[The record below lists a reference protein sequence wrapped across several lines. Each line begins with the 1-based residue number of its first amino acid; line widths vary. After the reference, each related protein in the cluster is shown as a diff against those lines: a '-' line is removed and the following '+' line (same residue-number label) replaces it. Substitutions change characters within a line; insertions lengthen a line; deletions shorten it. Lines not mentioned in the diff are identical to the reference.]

1 MICNICRSNAVSSF
15 ETLDRKKYWS
25 CNVCGG
31 KYLDK
36 SYFIDTAEEELRY
49 LEHNNDIQDKEYR
62 AFLSKLSDPLKEK
75 LSFGAHGLD
84 FGCGTGPALADIL
97 TQEGFKVSL
106 YDPFFYPNKNVLSK
120 QYDFITCTETA
131 EHFHDPF
138 KEFNTLNDLLKPRGW
153 LGVMTSFLTSDEM
166 FESWH
171 YRRDPTH
178 VTFYCENTFE
188 VIASQRSWKCE
199 IKSKDV
205 VLLQKNH
212 D

>member
-25 CNVCGG
+25 CNFCGG
-31 KYLDK
+31 KHLDK
-36 SYFIDTAEEELRY
+36 SYFIDAAEEELRY

-75 LSFGAHGLD
+75 LSLGAHGLD

-97 TQEGFKVSL
+97 TQEGFKVYL

-138 KEFNTLNDLLKPRGW
+138 KEFNTLNDLLKPGGW

-166 FESWH
+166 FENWH

>member
-25 CNVCGG
+25 CNFCGG
-31 KYLDK
+31 KHLDK
-36 SYFIDTAEEELRY
+36 SYFIDAAEEELRY

-75 LSFGAHGLD
+75 LSLGAHGLD

-138 KEFNTLNDLLKPRGW
+138 KEFNTLNDLLKPGGW
-153 LGVMTSFLTSDEM
+153 LGVMTSFLPLDEM
-166 FESWH
+166 FEDWY

-178 VTFYCENTFE
+178 VIFYCEKTFE
-188 VIASQRSWKCE
+188 VIASQRNWTCE

-205 VLLQKNH
+205 VLLQKNY

>member
-75 LSFGAHGLD
+75 LSLGAHGLD
-84 FGCGTGPALADIL
+84 FGCGSGPALADIL

>member
-15 ETLDRKKYWS
+15 ETLDRKKYWR